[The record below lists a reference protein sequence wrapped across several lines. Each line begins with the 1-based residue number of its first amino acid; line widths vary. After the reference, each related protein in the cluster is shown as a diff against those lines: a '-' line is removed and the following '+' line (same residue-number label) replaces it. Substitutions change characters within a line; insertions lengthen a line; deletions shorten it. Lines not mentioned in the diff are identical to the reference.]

1 MSGHVTSH
9 KNKSNPHRRIP
20 HLLSHWSV
28 CFAFSVLVKT
38 KGPLVIA
45 SAEESKH
52 KKKSTRRS
60 YQQHHGIWG
69 AEFGV
74 VPLIKITE
82 LHNLTVEVFSQ

>member
-52 KKKSTRRS
+52 KKNLQEGHTSNTMGS
-60 YQQHHGIWG
+60 G
-69 AEFGV
+69 
-74 VPLIKITE
+74 E
-82 LHNLTVEVFSQ
+82 LNLGLYL